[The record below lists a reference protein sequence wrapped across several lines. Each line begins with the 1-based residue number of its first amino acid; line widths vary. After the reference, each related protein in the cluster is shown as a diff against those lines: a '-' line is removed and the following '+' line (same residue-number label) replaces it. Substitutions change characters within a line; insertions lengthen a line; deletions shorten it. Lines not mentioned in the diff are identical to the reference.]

1 MVIKVKLLLLFSL
14 LVPMAAHSAV
24 TLDWNQLV
32 QKTESENPELKAS
45 QSGLTASEYQARA
58 AASGF
63 FPDISGNLGYSYGTG
78 NSTTPGTV
86 NPSIG
91 GGGSASS
98 NYTASLTAKQNLF
111 AGLLDLGK
119 MNQARANREVAD
131 AALSTAK
138 AKVSYDLRSAAANLS
153 YAQKAIVLTNEIIR
167 RRESNLKL
175 VELRFESGRENKG
188 SVMLSRAYLEQA
200 RLDGLQSENALDV
213 ARAQIARVVGSE
225 TVEEWTFEGAIPIQS
240 PVVGTDLKALVLLT
254 PDYRTS
260 VAQEASADAAFTIAR
275 SNLLPSLSVTGS
287 ETNTGRNFFP
297 SNNRWSVGVALT
309 VPLFSGGKDY
319 YATKSAN
326 EQYRAASLTR
336 QNALRTG
343 LAKLKQS
350 WASYRE
356 AVQKLEVDRNFS
368 GAAEIRARISR
379 EKYNNGLLSFEDW
392 DVIENDLISRQKSF
406 LQSERDRVVAEGAWE
421 QAQGKGVIR

>member
-1 MVIKVKLLLLFSL
+1 MVIKVKSLLLPSL
-14 LVPMAAHSAV
+14 LLPMTAFSAV
-24 TLDWNQLV
+24 AIDWNQLV
-32 QKTESENPELKAS
+32 QKTELGNPELKAS
-45 QSGLTASEYQARA
+45 ASSLTSSDYQTRA
-58 AASGF
+58 AYGGF
-63 FPDISGNLGYSYGTG
+63 FPDLSGNLGYSYGTG
-78 NSTTPGTV
+78 NSTTPGAV

-91 GGGSASS
+91 GGSNASS

-111 AGLLDLGK
+111 AGLLDLGRL
-119 MNQARANREVAD
+119 NQAKANREVAE
-131 AALSTAK
+131 AALSTTK
-138 AKVSYDLRSAAANLS
+138 AKISYDLRSAAANLS
-153 YAQKAIVLTNEIIR
+153 YAQKAIVLTQEIIR
-167 RRESNLKL
+167 RRESNLRL

-188 SVMLSRAYLEQA
+188 SVLLSRAYLEQA
-200 RLDGLQSENALDV
+200 RLDGLQSENALEVSRAQV
-213 ARAQIARVVGSE
+213 ARMLGSE
-225 TVEEWTFEGAIPIQS
+225 AVEEWTFEGAIPMS
-240 PVVGTDLKALVLLT
+240 APTAGTDLKSLVLLT

-260 VAQEASADAAFTIAR
+260 VAEEAAADAAFTIAR

-287 ETNTGRNFFP
+287 ETNTGRTFFP
-297 SNNRWSVGVALT
+297 DNNRWSVGIALT

-326 EQYRAASLTR
+326 EQFRAASLTR

-343 LAKLKQS
+343 LTKLKQS

-368 GAAEIRARISR
+368 AAAEVRARISR

-406 LQSERDRVVAEGAWE
+406 LQSERDRVIAEGAWE